1 MTSAIAEFLD
11 RTRKGTRALL
21 SAVRAGGTEP
31 ERAGYL
37 AAGGAAAG
45 ARLFGRDRVATALR
59 LAAPPL
65 LAGAVLRS
73 GVPMRSKVTLL
84 AGLTAGWAGELEKAR
99 TPAAPSTVGVAGV
112 TGQHLAYGALLVDR
126 GAQLTPLRGVPRG
139 ALWASGIGLAVRR
152 NRALVPAAAIAG
164 LAVSVTSALAGDRG
178 IRTGAVSHE
187 GIDHGANLM
196 FVAEGL
202 TLLRAVAGPTHR
214 SIGRVLD
221 AGTSATAVL
230 GNLLLVDGL
239 VRSQPSLPQAA

>member
-21 SAVRAGGTEP
+21 AAVRAGATEP
-31 ERAGYL
+31 ERAGYV

-45 ARLFGRDRVATALR
+45 ARLFGRARVATALR
-59 LAAPPL
+59 LTAPPL

-73 GVPMRSKVTLL
+73 RLPVRSKVTLL

-99 TPAAPSTVGVAGV
+99 TPAAPSAVGVAGV
-112 TGQHLAYGALLVDR
+112 AGEHLAYGVLLVDR
-126 GAQLTPLRGVPRG
+126 GAQLTPLRGLSRG
-139 ALWASGIGLAVRR
+139 VLWASGVGLAASR

-187 GIDHGANLM
+187 GIDHGANLV

-202 TLLRAVAGPTHR
+202 TLLRAVAGHRHR
-214 SIGRVLD
+214 STGRVLD
-221 AGTSATAVL
+221 AGTTAAAVL

-239 VRSQPSLPQAA
+239 VRSQASLPQAA